1 MRTVSDV
8 HSIEK
13 GKLINNTIAMSSLTT
28 KPNVVIVGS
37 SFIGMESASVL
48 SKSANVTVIGMEKVP
63 FERVLG
69 VKVGSAMDAL
79 SRHYGINMEMEQ
91 FVERYVAKDG
101 GDCVGG
107 VVLKNGRRIDADFV
121 ILGAGVIPATGFLK
135 GSGIE
140 VDKDQGVSVTGSM
153 QVPGQEDIYAIGDI
167 ARYPYHLTGEKVRV
181 EHWNVAQNQGRLVAE
196 IINLKITDKEAV
208 LPTFKHIPYFW

>member
-1 MRTVSDV
+1 MRTVNDV
-8 HSIEK
+8 EAIEK
-13 GKLINNTIAMSSLTT
+13 QMSCHTS

-69 VKVGSAMDAL
+69 FKVGKAMDDL

-91 FVERYVAKDG
+91 FVEKYVAKEG
-101 GDCVGG
+101 GEVGG
-107 VVLKNGRRIDADFV
+107 VVLRDGRRIDADFV
-121 ILGAGVIPATGFLK
+121 ILGAGVIPSTGFLK

-140 VDKDQGVSVTGSM
+140 VDKDCGITVSASM
-153 QVPGQEDIYAIGDI
+153 EVPGHEDVYAIGDV
-167 ARYPYHLTGEKVRV
+167 ARYPYHLTNENVRV

-196 IINLKITDKEAV
+196 IINLKIRDKLSL